1 MTSQCGDISYNK
13 LKLTAWTIYR
23 KTRRISLANF
33 LVEPEGTRLFE
44 TVSEGIEKRLNID
57 KIIDKQLLQRLLNS
71 FSTAT
76 GLFVAVTDAD
86 GECLLS
92 SDKVDCDF
100 CRLVKANALGLERCR
115 GSYARAGK
123 QAEKWNEPYFFRCHA
138 GLITWACPIV
148 SNNVHVGN
156 IICGQVMLWEPED
169 LFWQEIDDLT
179 REFEPDN
186 RMLLDAAH
194 TLEIVSAH
202 QVQAAADLLYIIAN
216 HLTQSGT
223 DLLNYQHKLR
233 SVGSWLWVNYRQQ
246 EQQRRARGGLEPWS
260 EDLESEIFKAI
271 RIVDVE
277 KAKQLLDRL
286 ALQIF
291 THSKGQLEVLK
302 GLSMEFVISL
312 GRFATECG
320 VKFEESFR
328 RGMIKFKE
336 LEDSDT
342 TEKVF
347 VWLLAMGNAYIDML
361 TQPNLDENEAV
372 IKKAVSYIQERYAAP
387 SLSIEE
393 VAGVVYI
400 SPTHLSRMFKQQ
412 TGCSILEYIRNT
424 RLEQAKLLLRHS
436 NKTASQV
443 AKCVGYNDRT
453 YFCKVFKQIT
463 GISPNE
469 YRRKNLLL

>member
-1 MTSQCGDISYNK
+1 M
-13 LKLTAWTIYR
+13 
-23 KTRRISLANF
+23 
-33 LVEPEGTRLFE
+33 FE
-44 TVSEGIEKRLNID
+44 ADSEGMAKRFNID

-76 GLFVAVTDAD
+76 RLFVAVTDAD

-100 CRLVKANALGLERCR
+100 CSLVKANPLGLERCR

-138 GLITWACPIV
+138 GLITWACPIMF
-148 SNNVHVGN
+148 NNSHVGN

-169 LFWQEIDDLT
+169 LFWQEIDELT

-186 RMLLDAAH
+186 RLLLDAAH
-194 TLEIVSAH
+194 KLEIVSAR
-202 QVQAAADLLYIIAN
+202 QVQAAADLLFIIAN

-233 SVGSWLWVNYRQQ
+233 SMGSWLWVNYRQQ
-246 EQQRRARGGLEPWS
+246 EQQAKEQDGLEPWS
-260 EDLESEIFKAI
+260 ADLESEIFKAI
-271 RIVDVE
+271 RNVDVQR
-277 KAKQLLDRL
+277 AKQLLDRL
-286 ALQIF
+286 ALQLF

-336 LEDSDT
+336 LEDADT

-347 VWLLAMGNAYIDML
+347 VWLLNMGNAYIEML
-361 TQPNLDENEAV
+361 TQQGFDENEVV
-372 IKKAVSYIQERYAAP
+372 IKKAISHIQAHYAAP

-393 VAGVVYI
+393 VAKAVYI
-400 SPTHLSRMFKQQ
+400 SSTYLSRMFKQK

-424 RLEQAKLLLRHS
+424 RLEQAKLLLTHS
-436 NKTASQV
+436 DKNTSEI

-463 GISPNE
+463 GIGPGE
-469 YRRKNLLL
+469 YRRKHLLQ